1 MIRRWMLLLAVVG
14 MGCGQA
20 PQDGT
25 EAPKGP
31 VDESL
36 RGQIE
41 LATSTAAV
49 DLSEPTTIVFQKGQ
63 IQADERLMETIEI
76 KNVDSKNP
84 LSVTVWLEYDAPEG
98 SDDGDEP
105 AISLESVGPG
115 AASDGQRWTKTIRP
129 VAEGDNLVIRVA
141 FSPKSDPLPRAA
153 TLHIE
158 SDTRFESEK
167 HLTIRFETAD
177 GAPVASLT
185 PALLDF
191 STVQLGDS
199 KALVANLSNMGT
211 DVLTVSEILFHA
223 EDTFSLQF
231 DGQTHEPMVPLA
243 FDPPIQVKPNQIVP
257 LAIRFTPTSGE
268 PAMGSIVLYT
278 NDPAY
283 PTGLAMSLTGNNSGA
298 HLVINPKKL
307 QFGAKHVGTKAVL
320 PLELLSAGTSDLEIT
335 GLELQE
341 GHPDY
346 ALVLP
351 TGMELPTADKPWI
364 VGVNETLALSVQF
377 VPATES
383 PMTGDGQFIPSL
395 DFVHITS
402 NTFEGHTLAEVSGI
416 GANATCPVAVAVIQ
430 EGEQVVPQTT
440 LHLFGDQSFGPV
452 GPISAWKW
460 SVKEPQGS
468 ATSFIPS
475 DTFQNPTIQLN
486 AAGEYEL
493 SLSVWDT
500 QGTKSCM
507 EWKQQVLVIPD
518 EAIHVELLWH
528 TPGDPDETDQGPEAG
543 SDLDPHFV
551 DTQFATGPDVD
562 QDGRPD
568 GYFDQPYDCFWFN
581 AHPNWSSFDPSIDD
595 DPGLDRDDTDGAG
608 PENLNL
614 NIPRNTVYKIGVH
627 VWSDHEYGPSLATVR
642 VYIYGNLV
650 FEVADVKLQ
659 NLDMWDV
666 ATIAWPSGKVTATQT
681 TGGMLKITPAYQNP
695 NFFQP

>member
-1 MIRRWMLLLAVVG
+1 MRRWMLVFAVVG
-14 MGCGQA
+14 MGCGQS
-20 PQDGT
+20 PPNGDQ
-25 EAPKGP
+25 APKGP
-31 VDESL
+31 LDGSL

-41 LATSTAAV
+41 IATRTAPV
-49 DLSEPTTIVFQKGQ
+49 ELLEPTTIVFEKDQL
-63 IQADERLMETIEI
+63 QAGESAAETIEI
-76 KNVDSKNP
+76 KNVDLHNP
-84 LSVTVWLEYDAPEG
+84 LEVTVWLEYQAPEG
-98 SDDGDEP
+98 ADEGDEP
-105 AISLESVGPG
+105 ALFLQGVGPN
-115 AASDGQRWTKTIRP
+115 AALDGDRWVKTVLP
-129 VAEGDNLVIRVA
+129 VADGDKLLIQVGFRP
-141 FSPKSDPLPRAA
+141 PKDARPRAA

-158 SDTRFESEK
+158 SDTRFEAEQ
-167 HLTIRFETAD
+167 HLTLKFATAA
-177 GAPVASLT
+177 GAPVASLS
-185 PALLDF
+185 PVLLDF

-199 KALVANLSNMGT
+199 KALVANLSNTGT

-223 EDTFSLQF
+223 EETFSLQF
-231 DGQTHEPMVPLA
+231 DGQAYKPMVPLA
-243 FDPPIQVKPNQIVP
+243 FDPPIQVKPNQVLP

-283 PTGLAMSLTGNNSGA
+283 PTGLALSLTGNNSGA
-298 HLVINPKKL
+298 HLAINPKTL

-320 PLELLSAGTSDLEIT
+320 PLELSSIGTSDLEIT

-351 TGMELPTADKPWI
+351 SGMSLPTADKPWI
-364 VGVNETLALSVQF
+364 VAVNETIAMSVQF
-377 VPATES
+377 VPAAES
-383 PMTGDGQFIPSL
+383 PLSEDGQFIPSL
-395 DFVHITS
+395 DYVHITS
-402 NTFEGHTLAEVSGI
+402 NTFEGHTLAPVSGI
-416 GANATCPVAVAVIQ
+416 GANASCPVAVGVIQ

-440 LHLFGDQSFGPV
+440 LHLFGDHSFSPF

-460 SVKEPQGS
+460 SIKQPGGS
-468 ATSFIPS
+468 ATTFIPS
-475 DTFQNPTIQLN
+475 STFQNPTIQLN
-486 AAGEYEL
+486 AAGEYQL
-493 SLSVWDT
+493 GLNVWDT

-507 EWKQQVLVIPD
+507 EWNAQVLVIPD
-518 EAIHVELLWH
+518 EAIHVELLWN
-528 TPGDPDETDQGPEAG
+528 TPGDPDQTDQGPEAG
-543 SDLDPHFV
+543 SDLDLHFV

-562 QDGRPD
+562 NDGQPD

-581 AHPNWSSFDPSIDD
+581 AHPNWSSFDPFIDD

-627 VWSDHEYGPSLATVR
+627 VWSDHQYGPSLATLR

-666 ATIAWPSGKVTATQT
+666 ATIAWPSGKVSATQT
-681 TGGMLKITPAYQNP
+681 TGGMLKITPNYQNP
-695 NFFQP
+695 FFFQP